1 MRLIVAVAAL
11 ASLLVSPATAPA
23 EPTPNA
29 HAACIGNSGEGSP
42 QVHGFRDDISHFFQ
56 ENFAKFGY
64 INDEGQLVAFSSPG
78 DWFRW
83 FAQQENCAAQPIPI
97 P

>member
-1 MRLIVAVAAL
+1 M
-11 ASLLVSPATAPA
+11 APA
-23 EPTPNA
+23 EPTPNGN
-29 HAACIGNSGEGSP
+29 AACIGNSGEGSP
-42 QVHGFRDDISHFFQ
+42 QVGGFRDDISHFFQ
-56 ENFAKFGY
+56 ENFASFGY
-64 INDEGQLVAFSSPG
+64 INDEGQLVDFKSPG